1 MPEITNFAPVKIEI
15 RPDGVF
21 IASYEAAT
29 ALYRLEAYKPLSFSL
44 KACQEAIGASQALV
58 VGLRGELTEV
68 YAQLALERDLKARR
82 EAQVKKDVL
91 TTILTAGGAGMAIGI
106 IVGCVLVAIIKK

>member
-1 MPEITNFAPVKIEI
+1 M
-15 RPDGVF
+15 
-21 IASYEAAT
+21 
-29 ALYRLEAYKPLSFSL
+29 
-44 KACQEAIGASQALV
+44 